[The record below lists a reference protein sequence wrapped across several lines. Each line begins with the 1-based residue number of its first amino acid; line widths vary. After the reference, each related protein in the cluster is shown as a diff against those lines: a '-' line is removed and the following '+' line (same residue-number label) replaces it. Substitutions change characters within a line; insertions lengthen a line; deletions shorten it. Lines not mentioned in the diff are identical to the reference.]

1 VIVLCA
7 RCGAPLGESRR
18 CDNCDDP
25 RCYACDGA
33 PVGVRDRRPEG
44 GRVELACTRHAEPLT
59 HFEAVVSTA
68 AGLGG
73 AEKAE
78 NIRAALEALTAR
90 PS

>member
-1 VIVLCA
+1 MAAKSC
-7 RCGAPLGESRR
+7 R
-18 CDNCDDP
+18 CDE
-25 RCYACDGA
+25 R
-33 PVGVRDRRPEG
+33 
-44 GRVELACTRHAEPLT
+44 EPLT

-78 NIRAALEALTAR
+78 NIRAALEALTTR

>member
-1 VIVLCA
+1 MIVLCA
-7 RCGAPLGESRR
+7 KCGEPLDEPARCR
-18 CDNCDDP
+18 CDE
-25 RCYACDGA
+25 R
-33 PVGVRDRRPEG
+33 
-44 GRVELACTRHAEPLT
+44 EPLT

-78 NIRAALEALTAR
+78 NIRAALEALTTR